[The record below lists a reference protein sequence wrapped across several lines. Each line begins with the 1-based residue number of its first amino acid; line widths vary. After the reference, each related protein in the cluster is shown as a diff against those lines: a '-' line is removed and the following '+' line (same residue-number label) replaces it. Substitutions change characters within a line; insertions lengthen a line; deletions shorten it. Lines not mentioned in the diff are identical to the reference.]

1 MSRAVE
7 QGKPV
12 PLIIPYGALFHY
24 VPKVPKSPECYANA
38 HPKRID
44 DIQEEVKELVDPFK
58 LKNQS
63 QDNGWKHELDHD
75 VESVFWL
82 LLYWAMVAQPKG
94 RPREYI
100 NSHYWMGLLGD
111 IDVRERLVLVF
122 SSGDWPTGLT
132 HSVYAP
138 LWPLITSLAAT
149 IVVDSHWL
157 TKSNVRKRPEYI
169 CEAFQHLILGFIVS
183 EHSKDFMTCCVDNS
197 LRHVYRVVQSQ
208 ALSTTQSQ
216 EWDRLERE

>member
-63 QDNGWKHELDHD
+63 QDDRWKHELDHNM
-75 VESVFWL
+75 ESVFWL
-82 LLYWAMVAQPKG
+82 LLYWAMVVQPEG
-94 RPREYI
+94 CPGEYI
-100 NSHYWMGLLGD
+100 NLIYWMAMLGD
-111 IDVRERLVLVF
+111 F
-122 SSGDWPTGLT
+122 
-132 HSVYAP
+132 
-138 LWPLITSLAAT
+138 
-149 IVVDSHWL
+149 
-157 TKSNVRKRPEYI
+157 
-169 CEAFQHLILGFIVS
+169 
-183 EHSKDFMTCCVDNS
+183 KD
-197 LRHVYRVVQSQ
+197 
-208 ALSTTQSQ
+208 
-216 EWDRLERE
+216 